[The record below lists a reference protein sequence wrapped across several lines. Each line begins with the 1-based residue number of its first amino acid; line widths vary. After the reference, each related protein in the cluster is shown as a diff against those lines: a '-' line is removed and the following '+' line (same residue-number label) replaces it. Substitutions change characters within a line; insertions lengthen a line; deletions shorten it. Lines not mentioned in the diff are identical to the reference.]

1 MALFTLSTT
10 CHCRPGVTCF
20 FCEQPGHCTH
30 KCKAFKD
37 AKTHVKSNHGHFR
50 QPKKANK
57 ASKAQAASTAPS
69 TSIEITLGDD
79 SQCTVIIVYLT
90 NTDLGD
96 DSQCTRGKA
105 VQLQIKY
112 LSR

>member
-1 MALFTLSTT
+1 MHIQKDKRAGLGS
-10 CHCRPGVTCF
+10 HM
-20 FCEQPGHCTH
+20 E
-30 KCKAFKD
+30 KCVFI
-37 AKTHVKSNHGHFR
+37 GYP
-50 QPKKANK
+50 QGI
-57 ASKAQAASTAPS
+57 Q
-69 TSIEITLGDD
+69 ITLGDD

-112 LSR
+112 FSR